1 MKSPAI
7 PDVTPAWIYYRRAL
21 GFSVLLKKLKQIQG
35 SERGYMYNS
44 PAYMYIYADDSCT
57 PRFDVINKI
66 GYGISLINSCRVA
79 ASHETHLQLCS
90 LLHKE
95 KDVQCSICP
104 SRFR

>member
-7 PDVTPAWIYYRRAL
+7 PDVTPAWVCYRRAL
-21 GFSVLLKKLKQIQG
+21 GFSVLLKKLQQIRG

-44 PAYMYIYADDSCT
+44 PTYMFIYADGSCT

-66 GYGISLINSCRVA
+66 SSGISLINSCRVA
-79 ASHETHLQLCS
+79 GSHETHLQLCN
-90 LLHKE
+90 LLHKD
-95 KDVQCSICP
+95 KDAQCSICP